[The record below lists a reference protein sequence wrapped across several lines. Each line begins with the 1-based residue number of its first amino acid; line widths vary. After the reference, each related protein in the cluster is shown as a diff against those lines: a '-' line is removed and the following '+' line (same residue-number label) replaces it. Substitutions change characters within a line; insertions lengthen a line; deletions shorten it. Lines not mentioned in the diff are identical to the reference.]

1 MRSIFNAAVARTF
14 TCVAFGLL
22 FVGCVDSAGPSANPP
37 RPPKKA
43 EAPVAGRPKTT
54 DDIGEFNPDD
64 GKETVDSKVKISN
77 PITGALEAYGPLK
90 QQAAELGVTK
100 AVQLFHALEGR
111 YPKDHDEF
119 MTRII
124 KENHIRLPVLG
135 AGKKYEYD
143 VANHELV
150 VVRDTGKK

>member
-1 MRSIFNAAVARTF
+1 MFASIIATS
-14 TCVAFGLL
+14 CLL
-22 FVGCVDSAGPSANPP
+22 LAGCVDSSVAP
-37 RPPKKA
+37 RPPKKPGTTA
-43 EAPVAGRPKTT
+43 AGPKTT
-54 DDIGEFNPDD
+54 IDIGEFNPDD
-64 GKETVDSKVKISN
+64 GKETVDSEVKISN

-100 AVQLFHALEGR
+100 AIQLFHALEGR

-135 AGKKYEYD
+135 TGKKYEYD

-150 VVRDTGKK
+150 VGRDQANK